1 MWNGRD
7 ESGKMGEVAM
17 TTVSSCLLSY
27 SGHVAPKENG
37 ARALAEEALFCLFQ
51 M

>member
-1 MWNGRD
+1 MEEMSLERW
-7 ESGKMGEVAM
+7 EELTL
-17 TTVSSCLLSY
+17 TTISSCLLSY
-27 SGHVAPKENG
+27 SGYVAPKENG